1 MSDMY
6 FENLPSTST
15 PINAT
20 NLNKLND
27 VKVSST
33 QPNTG
38 EKVWFK
44 QGKNLINPETLKYN
58 VNFNENTQQ
67 FETTNNWILTDFI
80 PINLN
85 VNYVFSHSLNSA
97 NGVVD
102 YFDKDKNYLGKVNV
116 ETILLP
122 FQITNSN
129 AKYIIVKMY
138 SLNSAN
144 ETWMQLEQNSTAT
157 TYEPYIDKEIYV
169 KNNNNNVYENFSQE
183 YAKLTTT
190 PQTPNGHTHISS
202 IQLSYNN
209 GFKLN
214 IKGILDGIEHEFQ
227 ADLTQ
232 IN

>member
-15 PINAT
+15 PITAS

-27 VKVSST
+27 IKVSLT
-33 QPNTG
+33 EPTTG

-85 VNYVFSHSLNSA
+85 VNYVFSHFLNSA
-97 NGVVD
+97 NGAVD
-102 YFDKDKNYLGKVNV
+102 YFDKDKNYLGQINPDA
-116 ETILLP
+116 ILSP
-122 FQITNSN
+122 FQITNAN
-129 AKYIIVKMY
+129 AKYVIVKMY
-138 SLNSAN
+138 NSNSTN
-144 ETWMQLEQNSTAT
+144 ESWMQLEQGSTAT
-157 TYEPYIDKEIYV
+157 TYEAYIDKKIYV
-169 KNNNNNVYENFSQE
+169 KNNNNLYEDFTGE
-183 YAKLTTT
+183 YTKLSST
-190 PQTPNGHTHISS
+190 PQTPSGNTHIST
-202 IQLSYNN
+202 IQLSYVN
-209 GFKLN
+209 GWKLHV
-214 IKGILDGIEHEFQ
+214 KGIVEGIEHEFH

-232 IN
+232 LN